1 MNIFGS
7 DFAITKFPEIPISPV
22 GQLPSSVDFNPESP
36 LVKLILAIA
45 ILVVGFLVAIVV
57 SALAEGFFKRTS
69 LDNKIAQ
76 WLTGQDSTSSP
87 PVEKWIGTAAFWLI
101 AIFTLV
107 GFFQFLKLDA
117 VAAPLNSF
125 LGQITTFI
133 PKLAGAALLS
143 AIAWGLATVSKIL
156 ISRYM
161 RSARLD
167 DRLGQQ
173 VSNTAES
180 SNALPLSET
189 LANALYWFI
198 LLLFLPLI
206 LDALGLQQALQPLQ
220 NLVNQLLSALPKI
233 VKAGAIAAVGWLIA
247 QTVRRILTNLLA
259 TAGADRLLPQ
269 FRSAQAGGGQSL
281 SQVLGTVAYVFILIP
296 TAIASLEALEIESVS
311 RPATAML
318 DQSLKYLPQ
327 IFVAGLIL
335 AVAYFFGQFA
345 RDIVTNILT
354 SLGFNNILGWLGLPS
369 LTGTSEPTQPID
381 ESSDPDRT
389 VALPKLTPSQLVGI
403 IVLVGI
409 MLVAIGTA
417 TDVLQIAALTKIVFS
432 VLEVAGKILSGVI
445 VFGIGLYLA
454 NLAYGLIASSGSRQ
468 AKILGH
474 TARISI
480 IALIS
485 AMALKQIGVAS
496 NIVDLAFGLI
506 TGAIAVA
513 IALAFGLG
521 GRDIAAEQIRA
532 WLDSFKRNY

>member
-1 MNIFGS
+1 MDIFWS
-7 DFAITKFPEIPISPV
+7 DPVITKLPEFPMSPL

-45 ILVVGFLVAIVV
+45 ILVVGFLVAIVA
-57 SALAEGFFKRTS
+57 SAIAEGFFKRTS
-69 LDNKIAQ
+69 IDNKIAQ
-76 WLTGQDSTSSP
+76 WLTGSDSTSSP
-87 PVEKWIGTAAFWLI
+87 PVEKWIATAIFWLI

-117 VAAPLNSF
+117 VAAPLNNF

-173 VSNTAES
+173 VNNSPEGSNT
-180 SNALPLSET
+180 LPLSEA

-198 LLLFLPLI
+198 LLLFLPLV

-233 VKAGAIAAVGWLIA
+233 VKAGAIGAVGWLIA

-269 FRSAQAGGGQSL
+269 FRSSQANGGQAL
-281 SQVLGTVAYVFILIP
+281 SQVLGTVAYVLILIP
-296 TAIASLEALEIESVS
+296 TAIASLEALEIEAVS

-354 SLGFNNILGWLGLPS
+354 SLGFNNILSWLGLPS
-369 LTGTSEPTQPID
+369 LTGTPEANTTS
-381 ESSDPDRT
+381 ESSDLERT
-389 VALPKLTPSQLVGI
+389 VTLPKLTPSQLVGI
-403 IVLVGI
+403 VVLVGI
-409 MLVAIGTA
+409 MLVAVGTA
-417 TDVLQIAALTKIVFS
+417 TDVLKIDALTKIVFG
-432 VLEVAGKILSGVI
+432 VLEVAGRVLSGVI
-445 VFGIGLYLA
+445 VFAIGLYLA

-480 IALIS
+480 VALIS
-485 AMALKQIGVAS
+485 AMALKQIGIAS

-532 WLDSFKRNY
+532 WLDSFKRN

>member
-7 DFAITKFPEIPISPV
+7 DLTITKVSELLINPV
-22 GQLPSSVDFNPESP
+22 AQMPASVDFSNPESP
-36 LVKLILAIA
+36 VVKLILAIA
-45 ILVVGFLVAIVV
+45 ILVGGWLVAIVLSGLV
-57 SALAEGFFKRTS
+57 EGFLKRTNI
-69 LDNKIAQ
+69 DNQIAQ
-76 WLTGQDSTSSP
+76 LLTGGTSSSSF
-87 PVEKWIGTAAFWLI
+87 PVEKWAATAVFWVILLF
-101 AIFTLV
+101 ALV

-117 VAAPLNSF
+117 VATPLNGF

-133 PKLAGAALLS
+133 PKLGGAALIA

-161 RSARLD
+161 RSAQVD
-167 DRLGQQ
+167 DRLGEQM
-173 VSNTAES
+173 NATPES
-180 SNALPLSET
+180 TNALPLSAT

-220 NLVNQLLSALPKI
+220 NLVGQLLGALPKI
-233 VKAGAIAAVGWLIA
+233 IKAAIIGGVGWLIA
-247 QTVRRILTNLLA
+247 ITVRRILTNLLV
-259 TAGADRLLPQ
+259 TSGADRLLPQ
-269 FRSAQAGGGQSL
+269 FRSAQADGGQSV
-281 SQVLGTVAYVFILIP
+281 SQVLGIVAYVFILIP

-318 DQSLKYLPQ
+318 DQTLRYLPQ

-369 LTGTSEPTQPID
+369 LTGTSEPTEH
-381 ESSDPDRT
+381 ESSEANQSAS
-389 VALPKLTPSQLVGI
+389 ALPKLTPSQLMGFV
-403 IVLVGI
+403 VLVGV

-417 TDVLQIAALTKIVFS
+417 TDVLQIAALTKIVFG
-432 VLEVAGKILSGVI
+432 VLDVAGKVLSGLV
-445 VFGIGLYLA
+445 VFAIGLYLA

-521 GRDIAAEQIRA
+521 GRDIAAEQIRE
-532 WLDSFKRNY
+532 WLNSFKRD